1 MDITFNKTDKEL
13 IILAPERID
22 TTNANEVDVK
32 INEILSTQGD
42 GLPLVIDC
50 SNLTYISSVGLRVV
64 LKIKKVQDNLR
75 LVCVSSEVYDIFSM
89 TGFTEIIDVEKALR
103 EISIEGCPII
113 GEGYYGKVYRLSPDT
128 IVKHYFRGNP
138 VDDIER
144 ERNNAKTAFL
154 LGIPTAISY
163 DVVKIKEGGYGAVYE
178 CIDAKSL
185 KSLIEENPEKLED
198 YENIIA
204 NLLRQL
210 NRTKVVGT
218 DLPSAKKVAYAWADE
233 IKGFFDPEIN
243 SKIIMLIDS
252 IPNDDYLVHG
262 DCHVKNIFLLNG
274 EAILIDMDSLSVGH
288 AIFEYNSL
296 FQTYVAYEEDDPGNL
311 ERFFGLKGEVCNKL
325 FYNVLRK
332 VYSDKNDEEYQ
343 DILDKISCLSY
354 IHFLAKI
361 IRNHQDTPARVTHT
375 IEKIKKYCSELF
387 TLAY

>member
-50 SNLTYISSVGLRVV
+50 SHLTYISSVGLRVV

-75 LVCVSSEVYDIFSM
+75 LVSVSSEVYDIFSM

-185 KSLIEENPEKLED
+185 KSLIEENPDKLED

-296 FQTYVAYEEDDPGNL
+296 FQTYVAYEEDDPGN
-311 ERFFGLKGEVCNKL
+311 
-325 FYNVLRK
+325 Y
-332 VYSDKNDEEYQ
+332 
-343 DILDKISCLSY
+343 
-354 IHFLAKI
+354 
-361 IRNHQDTPARVTHT
+361 
-375 IEKIKKYCSELF
+375 
-387 TLAY
+387 